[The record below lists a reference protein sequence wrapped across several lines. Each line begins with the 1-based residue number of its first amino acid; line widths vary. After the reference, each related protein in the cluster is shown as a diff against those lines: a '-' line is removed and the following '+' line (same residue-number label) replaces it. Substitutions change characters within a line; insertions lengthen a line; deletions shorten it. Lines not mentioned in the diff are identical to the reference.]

1 MSEAK
6 ESLSSKPRLKARY
19 DEVIAAKLTEQ
30 FGYPNLM
37 AVPRLTK
44 IVVSMGLSEARENP
58 DVVDHAATQLGI
70 ITGQKPA
77 VRKAKK
83 SVAAFRVRQGMS
95 IGAVV
100 TLRGR
105 RMWEFFDRLLNVA
118 LPRIRDFRGLEG
130 NSFDGRGNY
139 SFGLREQ
146 TIFPEI
152 DFDRIDQV
160 RGMNITV
167 VTTAKTDE
175 EARALLLELG
185 MPLQK
190 GS

>member
-6 ESLSSKPRLKARY
+6 AKTASQPRLKAKY
-19 DEVIAAKLTEQ
+19 DEAVVPKLTEQ
-30 FGYPNLM
+30 FQYPNKM

-44 IVVSMGLSEARENP
+44 LVVSMGLSEARENP
-58 DVVDHAATQLGI
+58 DAVEHAVTQLGI

-77 VRKAKK
+77 IRRAKK
-83 SVAAFRVRQGMS
+83 SVAAFRVREGMS

-100 TLRGR
+100 TLRGP
-105 RMWEFFDRLLNVA
+105 RMWEFLDRLVNVA
-118 LPRIRDFRGLEG
+118 LPRIRDFRGLTS
-130 NSFDGRGNY
+130 NAFDGRGNY
-139 SFGLREQ
+139 TFGLREQ

-152 DFDRIDQV
+152 DYDRIDQV
-160 RGMNITV
+160 RGMNVTL
-167 VTTAKTDE
+167 VTTANSDE

-185 MPLQK
+185 VPLQQ